1 MRVIFTIVYSNDIN
15 IKNLYNSIDCDIDI
29 LVILT
34 KVSLNLSGNKFVK
47 NIIYKDYN
55 YKFQSVSQIWNH
67 FIESADLPNYIII
80 NDDVV
85 FGPGFLQS
93 FINSTDSNPNK
104 LQITK
109 NLPFACFSI
118 TPYIIEKYGLFDENY
133 KQAYWEDQDYITNIL
148 RDRVTQIT
156 PQLIDFNAED
166 SEDIL
171 LFNKNGEYEIHHV
184 HCGTYTQSSEEHRK
198 HIDDYIN
205 RNALYYSLKW
215 KNKNKPFDIYK

>member
-80 NDDVV
+80 NDDLI
-85 FGPGFLQS
+85 FGPGFC
-93 FINSTDSNPNK
+93 
-104 LQITK
+104 
-109 NLPFACFSI
+109 NL
-118 TPYIIEKYGLFDENY
+118 L
-133 KQAYWEDQDYITNIL
+133 
-148 RDRVTQIT
+148 
-156 PQLIDFNAED
+156 
-166 SEDIL
+166 
-171 LFNKNGEYEIHHV
+171 
-184 HCGTYTQSSEEHRK
+184 
-198 HIDDYIN
+198 
-205 RNALYYSLKW
+205 
-215 KNKNKPFDIYK
+215 